1 MGRKEKMVFRGE
13 IYRIYQWRQKL
24 YDGSYATFE
33 RAERPSVVQILC
45 IMDNSVLLAKEEQ
58 PEMKLSI
65 NMFGGVIEEGEH
77 PLEAA
82 KRELLEEAGITAK
95 SWILLKTFAYGGKL
109 SYKFYLYAA
118 LNCTRNSEQKLDPG
132 EKIKV
137 IRMPLNAFMR
147 SVKRMRMNADIKL
160 YFTELRYQK
169 TKMRNF
175 EKQLGLRKQNR

>member
-1 MGRKEKMVFRGE
+1 MGRKEKIVFRGE

-45 IMDNSVLLAKEEQ
+45 IMDNAVLLAKEEQ
-58 PEMKLSI
+58 PEMTPSI

-95 SWILLKTFAYGGKL
+95 NWISLKTFAYGGKL

-118 LNCTRNSEQKLDPG
+118 LNCTSHSKQKLDPG
-132 EKIKV
+132 EKIRV
-137 IRMPLNAFMR
+137 IRMPLKAFMR
-147 SVKRMRMNADIKL
+147 SVKRMRMNGDIKL

-169 TKMRNF
+169 MRLHNF
-175 EKQLGLRKQNR
+175 EKKLGLKKQNR